1 MVWGGAHAR
10 LCYNLAR
17 LLYLYSAPPDPRPQK
32 VGKSLRI
39 GIKLRHKVKDKTTLM
54 LVVFAVI
61 VVGASLWLA
70 SYKPV
75 LMYVGL
81 VIAGLIIKRLFF
93 ARLRVS
99 SGDSILFFGL
109 PGSGKTMFAVKTALD
124 NNDRI
129 CYTNPELTHY
139 DGCAGVYSRDDFAVK
154 APVPGSIILY
164 DEASING
171 FDNRDFAQNFE
182 NNQVLE
188 FLKKIRHYDTAI
200 IWTNQ
205 GWDEL
210 DKKIRQGLTNRT
222 YYCTNHGW
230 YSKAVELRKTIDISD
245 ISGEPLESYYEPS
258 LIDRLFDPSC
268 VLYCVHRRVG
278 KHYLTC
284 NPRKRRYKDII

>member
-1 MVWGGAHAR
+1 MVRGGAHAR
-10 LCYNLAR
+10 LCNNLTGV
-17 LLYLYSAPPDPRPQK
+17 LYSYSTPLDSRPQK

-39 GIKLRHKVKDKTTLM
+39 GIKLRHKVKDKTTVV
-54 LVVFAVI
+54 LVLVAVA
-61 VVGASLWLA
+61 VVGVSLWLS
-70 SYKPV
+70 SYKPA
-75 LMYVGL
+75 LLYVGL
-81 VIAGLIIKRLFF
+81 VVACLIVKRLFF
-93 ARLRVS
+93 GRLRVT

-124 NNDRI
+124 NPDRT
-129 CYTNPELTHY
+129 CYTNPELSHY
-139 DGCAGVYSRDDFAVK
+139 DGCAGVYDRDSFATV

-171 FDNRDFAQNFE
+171 FDSRDFAQNFE

-188 FLKKIRHYDTAI
+188 FLKKIRHYNTAI

-284 NPRKRRYKDII
+284 NPRKRPYKDIT

>member
-1 MVWGGAHAR
+1 M
-10 LCYNLAR
+10 
-17 LLYLYSAPPDPRPQK
+17 
-32 VGKSLRI
+32 RI
-39 GIKLRHKVKDKTTLM
+39 GIKLRHKVKDKTTVV
-54 LVVFAVI
+54 LVLVAVA
-61 VVGASLWLA
+61 VVGVSVWLS
-70 SYKPV
+70 SYKPA
-75 LMYVGL
+75 LLCAGL
-81 VIAGLIIKRLFF
+81 VVACLIVKRLFF
-93 ARLRVS
+93 GRLRVT

-124 NNDRI
+124 NNDRT
-129 CYTNPELTHY
+129 CYTNPELSHY
-139 DGCAGVYSRDDFAVK
+139 DGCAGVYARDDFAVK

-284 NPRKRRYKDII
+284 NPRKRPYKDIT